1 MIRDLTIFTPPLPL
15 GELLTRLP
23 LPPGEGWGE
32 GSRGKVCQLIG
43 DELNSLIEPLNES
56 LAA

>member
-1 MIRDLTIFTPPLPL
+1 MIRDLTIFIP
-15 GELLTRLP
+15 P